1 MAVGV
6 AVGSGVRVGVSVGVG
21 DAVAVAVDVGVAE
34 GVPGPRVGVLVLAG
48 TGVVVGVNSTDG
60 GGMPSGRGVLVGT
73 LATAV
78 GESLVSM
85 GDCVTTGDRIAWTGV
100 VVGVGGLGVLV
111 GVGVAAGPLEH
122 GPQDIVNQT
131 RINTSRS
138 ASAILHQPRRAQ

>member
-1 MAVGV
+1 VAVGV
-6 AVGSGVRVGVSVGVG
+6 AVGVGVRVGVSVGVG
-21 DAVAVAVDVGVAE
+21 DDVAVDVDVGVGVGVA
-34 GVPGPRVGVLVLAG
+34 GSGIGVLVLAG

-78 GESLVSM
+78 GESLISM
-85 GDCVTTGDRIAWTGV
+85 GDGVISGDRIARTGV

-122 GPQDIVNQT
+122 GPQAIVNQT
-131 RINTSRS
+131 SINTSRS
-138 ASAILHQPRRAQ
+138 ASTILHQPRRAQ